1 MAQRN
6 YECMFLLD
14 SGRYATDPQ
23 GTEGAVRE
31 ILTRCHADLVVLAPW
46 QDGKLAYPIRGF
58 KKGLHLLAYFRMD
71 AAQVV
76 EFERLCKLNELILR
90 HLILSHEERLFEPM
104 AQALSAHTAGA
115 PADAPPEPAKVG

>member
-31 ILTRCHADLVVLAPW
+31 ILARCHAEVVVIAPW
-46 QDGKLAYPIRGF
+46 QDGKLAYPVRGM

-71 AAQVV
+71 ATEVM
-76 EFERLCKLNELILR
+76 EFERLCKLNELVLR
-90 HLILSHEERLFEPM
+90 HLLLSHEHRLFTPM
-104 AQALSAHTAGA
+104 AEALSAHTAGA
-115 PADAPPEPAKVG
+115 PVDAPPEPAKV